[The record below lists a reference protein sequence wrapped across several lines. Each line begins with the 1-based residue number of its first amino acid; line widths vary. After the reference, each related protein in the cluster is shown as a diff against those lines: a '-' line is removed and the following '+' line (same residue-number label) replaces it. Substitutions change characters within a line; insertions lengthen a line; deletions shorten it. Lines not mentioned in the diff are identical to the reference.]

1 MTQLGR
7 FMKRLIICLVIG
19 LVAAVGLL
27 AIASEEDIDTTNH
40 QITITT
46 KDNSLSVIEV
56 LTVQGDTN
64 ESYETLTVWV
74 QSEAINVDIL
84 INSMVPDSITQNDS
98 EYICN
103 ISSLGIKKEDS
114 TQVKISYDLSKN
126 VDFTKKVVRATNSIS
141 VTFDQEEIFTGT
153 NLALGATIDLQLY
166 QPVEPTLD
174 WYITVLIIL
183 LVILIVVIAIY
194 ALRKQKSA
202 KIKEIAGGSKE
213 LLNTKKALLMSLLKE
228 IEKQHRTNQ
237 ISDDTYHKLKER
249 YKQEAV
255 EAMKQLEDM
264 KSKVK

>member
-1 MTQLGR
+1 
-7 FMKRLIICLVIG
+7 MKRVLIYLVIG
-19 LVAAVGLL
+19 LVVVVGLL
-27 AIASEEDIDTTNH
+27 AIASEEDIDTTDH

-74 QSEAINVDIL
+74 QSEARNVDIL
-84 INSMVPDSITQNDS
+84 INSMAPDSITQNDS

-141 VTFDQEEIFTGT
+141 VTFDQAEIFTGT

-202 KIKEIAGGSKE
+202 KSK
-213 LLNTKKALLMSLLKE
+213 N
-228 IEKQHRTNQ
+228 EKN
-237 ISDDTYHKLKER
+237 
-249 YKQEAV
+249 
-255 EAMKQLEDM
+255 
-264 KSKVK
+264 